1 MLNRVDLLQQ
11 EVVVQVEVVD
21 TIKEQQEVET
31 HLQQLHLKVI
41 MEQIL
46 HQDKV
51 LHRVI
56 REVAAVEQLQL
67 LFKHLIPLVQTITM
81 EVQEQQ
87 LQLQQVQ
94 WHTLVVV
101 EELIDVVVE
110 QMILMVVLVVEEKV
124 DMVQDQVQHLNQQD
138 KMEQITLV
146 VEAEVV
152 KNMDPAML
160 QFKTV
165 EQVDQV

>member
-11 EVVVQVEVVD
+11 EVVVQVGVVD
-21 TIKEQQEVET
+21 TIKEQQEVEI

-51 LHRVI
+51 LLQVI
-56 REVAAVEQLQL
+56 REVVEVEQLLQQ
-67 LFKHLIPLVQTITM
+67 FKHLIPLVQTITM

-124 DMVQDQVQHLNQQD
+124 DMVQDRVQHLNQQD

-146 VEAEVV
+146 AEVV
-152 KNMDPAML
+152 EVKNLNQL
-160 QFKTV
+160 QECKVV
-165 EQVDQV
+165 EQRS

>member
-11 EVVVQVEVVD
+11 EVVVQEEVVD
-21 TIKEQQEVET
+21 TFKEQQEVEI
-31 HLQQLHLKVI
+31 HLQLLHLKEI
-41 MEQIL
+41 MEQIQL
-46 HQDKV
+46 RAKV
-51 LHRVI
+51 LHQVI
-56 REVAAVEQLQL
+56 RAVAAVEQLQL

-138 KMEQITLV
+138 KMEQLTLV

-160 QFKTV
+160 QFKTA
-165 EQVDQV
+165 EQVAQV

>member
-11 EVVVQVEVVD
+11 EVVVQVGVVD
-21 TIKEQQEVET
+21 TIKEQQEVEI

-51 LHRVI
+51 LLQVI
-56 REVAAVEQLQL
+56 REVAEVEQLLQQ
-67 LFKHLIPLVQTITM
+67 FKHLIPLVQTITM

-124 DMVQDQVQHLNQQD
+124 DMVQDRVQHLNQQ
-138 KMEQITLV
+138 EQ
-146 VEAEVV
+146 
-152 KNMDPAML
+152 P
-160 QFKTV
+160 
-165 EQVDQV
+165 DQ